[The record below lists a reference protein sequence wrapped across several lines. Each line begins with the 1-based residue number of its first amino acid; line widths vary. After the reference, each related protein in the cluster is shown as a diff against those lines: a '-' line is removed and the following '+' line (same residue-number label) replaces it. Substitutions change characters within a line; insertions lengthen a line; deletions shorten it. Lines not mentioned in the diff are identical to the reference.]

1 MATKKPKAVSDKALS
16 ADEGVATPRLK
27 LSETGFVGLKMSNG
41 QILQEAQRAF
51 RYPHFIKVIDEIRAN
66 PTVGAAW
73 NVYNFWISRK
83 KWCVE
88 ADENASEITK
98 ERAEII
104 ESMMHDMQDSW
115 ANFIQSVIPYLE
127 YGYGIHEIV
136 PYRRLKR
143 NGSKHNDG
151 LVGIKKLAIR
161 NQDTIAKWNFS
172 EDGRNLLSVSQSIA
186 NVENSFRYQA
196 LKDTDGLIPI
206 PRENYLLFTASGSA
220 GNPQGN
226 SIYKNIYLAFR
237 QLTMLQEQE
246 LLTVAKEAKGL
257 MKIEVPAQYLQGTAS
272 PDGGVAATAFKSIID
287 GHNDGTNSGLLVPQ
301 QIDPESKLP
310 MFNYGLLESK
320 GTPAVDVEAVIQRL
334 QKNILVALSVDVL
347 ALGDSGG
354 SYSLAESKTSIL
366 TLAIDARLKEIKEV
380 LDRYL
385 VKYIYDMN
393 GWDSTEM
400 PEFVYEDE
408 DDIDLEVFSAAV
420 QRFAATDMLERD
432 RATYNKIRKS
442 LGIEEKPENEPVNK
456 DELTAGMGGGMTSR
470 SSDGLSNGTTGN
482 GTSKI
487 GGNSKKVDSSI
498 ANKEN

>member
-16 ADEGVATPRLK
+16 ADEGVTTPRLK
-27 LSETGFVGLKMSNG
+27 LTETGFVGLKMSNG

-73 NVYNFWISRK
+73 NVYNAQISRK

-104 ESMMHDMQDSW
+104 ESMMHDMEGSW
-115 ANFIQSVIPYLE
+115 ANFMQSVLSYLE
-127 YGYGIHEIV
+127 FGFGIHEIV

-143 NGSKHNDG
+143 NGSKYNDG

-172 EDGRNLLSVSQSIA
+172 EDGRDLLSVSQSIA

-196 LKDTDGLIPI
+196 LKDKDGLIVI
-206 PRENYLLFTASGSA
+206 PREKFLLFTASGSA

-226 SIYKNIYLAFR
+226 SIYKNIYLAHK

-257 MKIEVPAQYLQGTAS
+257 MKIEVPAQYLQGTES
-272 PDGGVAATAFKSIID
+272 PDGGAAATAFKSIID
-287 GHNDGTNSGLLVPQ
+287 GHNNGTNSGLLVPQ
-301 QIDPESKLP
+301 DIDPESKVP
-310 MFNYGLLESK
+310 RFNYSLMESK
-320 GTPAVDVEAVIQRL
+320 GTPAVDVEAVIKRL
-334 QKNILVALSVDVL
+334 QKDILVALSVDVL
-347 ALGDSGG
+347 ALGTDGSG
-354 SYSLAESKTSIL
+354 SFALAESKTSIL
-366 TLAIDARLKEIKEV
+366 ALVLDSRLKEIKEV
-380 LDRYL
+380 LDRHL
-385 VKYIYDMN
+385 MKYIYEMN
-393 GWDSTEM
+393 GWDTSEM

-408 DDIDLEVFSAAV
+408 DDIDMEAFGSYVQKIFSVGA
-420 QRFAATDMLERD
+420 
-432 RATYNKIRKS
+432 I
-442 LGIEEKPENEPVNK
+442 
-456 DELTAGMGGGMTSR
+456 ELTRDVANKVREVGGFEELPDDLPIDKEALPANMSQTQTRSGDGMGC
-470 SSDGLSNGTTGN
+470 
-482 GTSKI
+482 
-487 GGNSKKVDSSI
+487 
-498 ANKEN
+498 